1 MKHQKMNRILAAA
14 LSAACLVPFA
24 AMMPVD
30 ADAADVM
37 SALEIT
43 QEMGLGFNIGN
54 SLDST
59 GYGNY
64 DDITS
69 FEKSWGNP
77 AVTKEM
83 VDTIKAKGFDS
94 VRIPTSWFRHVTK
107 TTDEN
112 GNPVYTIDS
121 RWLERVKE
129 VVDYAYQQGMYVI
142 LNLHHEEWINRSDFA
157 TAYEEMSPQL
167 KQMWTQIATYFA
179 DYDQHLIFEG
189 MNEPRAA
196 NSGALEWNGNEAC
209 YEVVNKLD
217 NDFIETVRSV
227 DSPYKDTR
235 LLMIPGYAASAML
248 HKPHWILRVNG

>member
-24 AMMPVD
+24 AMVPVD

-69 FEKSWGNP
+69 FEKSYGNP

-83 VDTIKAKGFDS
+83 EIQRFMLILITTATLLTGCVT
-94 VRIPTSWFRHVTK
+94 VPT
-107 TTDEN
+107 
-112 GNPVYTIDS
+112 
-121 RWLERVKE
+121 
-129 VVDYAYQQGMYVI
+129 YV
-142 LNLHHEEWINRSDFA
+142 
-157 TAYEEMSPQL
+157 
-167 KQMWTQIATYFA
+167 
-179 DYDQHLIFEG
+179 
-189 MNEPRAA
+189 
-196 NSGALEWNGNEAC
+196 
-209 YEVVNKLD
+209 
-217 NDFIETVRSV
+217 
-227 DSPYKDTR
+227 
-235 LLMIPGYAASAML
+235 
-248 HKPHWILRVNG
+248 

>member
-24 AMMPVD
+24 AMVPVD

-69 FEKSWGNP
+69 FEKSYGNP

-94 VRIPTSWFRHVTK
+94 VRIPNSWFRHVTK
-107 TTDEN
+107 TPD
-112 GNPVYTIDS
+112 
-121 RWLERVKE
+121 
-129 VVDYAYQQGMYVI
+129 
-142 LNLHHEEWINRSDFA
+142 
-157 TAYEEMSPQL
+157 
-167 KQMWTQIATYFA
+167 
-179 DYDQHLIFEG
+179 
-189 MNEPRAA
+189 
-196 NSGALEWNGNEAC
+196 
-209 YEVVNKLD
+209 
-217 NDFIETVRSV
+217 
-227 DSPYKDTR
+227 
-235 LLMIPGYAASAML
+235 
-248 HKPHWILRVNG
+248 

>member
-24 AMMPVD
+24 AMVPVD
-30 ADAADVM
+30 ADAADIM

-69 FEKSWGNP
+69 FEKSYGNP

-94 VRIPTSWFRHVTK
+94 VRIPT
-107 TTDEN
+107 
-112 GNPVYTIDS
+112 
-121 RWLERVKE
+121 
-129 VVDYAYQQGMYVI
+129 
-142 LNLHHEEWINRSDFA
+142 
-157 TAYEEMSPQL
+157 MSPRPPMKTAIRSTPL
-167 KQMWTQIATYFA
+167 IAA
-179 DYDQHLIFEG
+179 G
-189 MNEPRAA
+189 
-196 NSGALEWNGNEAC
+196 WNGSR
-209 YEVVNKLD
+209 KLLTMR
-217 NDFIETVRSV
+217 ISRTCMS
-227 DSPYKDTR
+227 S
-235 LLMIPGYAASAML
+235 
-248 HKPHWILRVNG
+248 